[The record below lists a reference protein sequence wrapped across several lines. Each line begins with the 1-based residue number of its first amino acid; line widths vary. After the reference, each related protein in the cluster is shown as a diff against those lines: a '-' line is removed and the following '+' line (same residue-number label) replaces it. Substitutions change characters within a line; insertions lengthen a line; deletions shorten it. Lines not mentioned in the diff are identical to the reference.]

1 MEGEHER
8 ASEVGLRRFVGLELC
23 LKAQEPWSS
32 GVFGEGL
39 ENEQQ
44 PQGVVGKLWWEGAG

>member
-8 ASEVGLRRFVGLELC
+8 ASEVGLAFCWFGALFKGPGAMVFR
-23 LKAQEPWSS
+23 
-32 GVFGEGL
+32 GVWGGGL

-44 PQGVVGKLWWEGAG
+44 PPGVVGKLWWEGAG